1 MITIDDKLDLFRV
14 AVLQKVVDKYEE
26 RLNALDAD
34 HKKILADF
42 EGIVQEKKE
51 NFIHQ
56 MEEKAQSEKKQMISN
71 AKSDSK
77 SKVLFRRH
85 VLIEELIEAVKDRIH
100 LFVESEIYAMF
111 LKDNLKA
118 TLEKFHEF
126 DCVIVELTR
135 QDHHAYGDIIEESLH
150 KAGYKNSQIKL
161 VSTEEDII
169 GGFVVYD
176 GDRSVRIDFSLA
188 GVIRDNTRFMGQLV
202 YDIINEAGD
211 AHA

>member
-14 AVLQKVVDKYEE
+14 AVLQKVVYKYDE
-26 RLNALDAD
+26 RLKDLDAD
-34 HKKILADF
+34 HKKALSAF
-42 EGIVQEKKE
+42 EITIQEKKE
-51 NFIHQ
+51 KFIHQ
-56 MEEKAQSEKKQMISN
+56 MEDKAQSEKKQMISK

-77 SKVLFRRH
+77 SKVLYRRH
-85 VLIEELIEAVKDRIH
+85 TLIEELIEAVKDRIH

-111 LKDNLKA
+111 LRDNLKT
-118 TLEKFHEF
+118 TLEQFHEF
-126 DCVIVELTR
+126 DCVIVELTPK
-135 QDHHAYGDIIEESLH
+135 DHHAYGDIIENALH
-150 KAGYKNSQIKL
+150 KAGYKNNQIKL

-176 GDRSVRIDFSLA
+176 GQRSVRIDFSLA
-188 GVIRDNTRFMGQLV
+188 AVISDNTRFMGQLV